1 MQKGVPR
8 KMEGGGEKKNKKTK
22 QKEDMYNT
30 PFTWKVERP
39 KKKTMWLYV
48 TTIWCLQSSNRLLI
62 WNMTPEIRLRVYE
75 FPIGV

>member
-1 MQKGVPR
+1 MDAVH
-8 KMEGGGEKKNKKTK
+8 EGFWKNKKTK

-39 KKKTMWLYV
+39 KKKPMWLYV